1 MKKNTFKIIG
11 LLILLT
17 ISFIYTEKIFTIS
30 RNNDPLMKEIIEY
43 KKDNDFKPVNA
54 IIKDNEIILGLS
66 GNEVHT
72 LDSYKNMKEDDFFSE
87 NKIIKYREK
96 PKDTIED
103 NYNYYITSSNKINK
117 KVYIILKINKVKEL
131 ENIYNLN
138 NNIALFINEQIL
150 DSYFIDTNL
159 EIYNLEIDNNYKN
172 IKDINKIIEEN
183 YNKSIYCLNEN
194 KNDKY
199 KNICKKNKMY
209 TIKPSLINPN
219 IKALKKNLENGLI
232 LSYDINKISFS
243 KLKSII
249 KVIEAKGYKIDK
261 LSNLI
266 KE

>member
-1 MKKNTFKIIG
+1 
-11 LLILLT
+11 
-17 ISFIYTEKIFTIS
+17 
-30 RNNDPLMKEIIEY
+30 
-43 KKDNDFKPVNA
+43 
-54 IIKDNEIILGLS
+54 
-66 GNEVHT
+66 
-72 LDSYKNMKEDDFFSE
+72 MKEDDFFSE

-117 KVYIILKINKVKEL
+117 KVYIILKINKVKDL

-232 LSYDINKISFS
+232 LSYDINKISSS

>member
-117 KVYIILKINKVKEL
+117 KVYIILKINKVKDL

-172 IKDINKIIEEN
+172 IKDINKLIEEN

-199 KNICKKNKMY
+199 KNI
-209 TIKPSLINPN
+209 
-219 IKALKKNLENGLI
+219 
-232 LSYDINKISFS
+232 
-243 KLKSII
+243 
-249 KVIEAKGYKIDK
+249 
-261 LSNLI
+261 
-266 KE
+266 